1 MSKKNRMNSVNTKSD
16 GSCSGILVVIVILII
31 IVIIVGMMSRK
42 KRYTC
47 EYYKDQQ
54 LTTDQPCPANTP
66 CKSNTTQNCMKKLNG
81 VCPGC
86 TTDQSPGPTPGPLPT
101 GCNYTWEQVVLIDK
115 TADEIKALESNYPST
130 GNVSF
135 EVIAK
140 AWEDAGMNPELA
152 HFALI
157 ITGGE
162 CEQPAQV
169 NASCSLDK
177 GSNASG
183 IMQCDTCTIKAMT
196 GGNCQKG
203 EFGPNCQLN
212 LFNPI
217 SNIWASVR
225 TVLFPAKALNRTAA
239 NYDDGCQFQ
248 NQQSKTCIQQNGRGK
263 GKNNFIGPFCHLQY
277 QPKHLKQLTSGAWN
291 GGGNSYQLS
300 FPDYYYDRFL
310 ANIGQSS
317 PTDSN
322 ELKIKAE
329 TAAKACVNGKCPSP
343 DPAPGGG
350 GNTCIYKDT
359 TGKENTVSC
368 LPSSSGTACINPK
381 NRVCYPLNNKICP
394 GGTVLCK
401 GGNKP
406 APPPKPINW
415 VTPKQGEPGVT
426 WPIPLPQKTQGPV
439 NMAWVATCYIESV
452 TTVSTYPPDNPDN
465 PHDNPDSAKL
475 YLPYM
480 RTDHNNKCPIKAPTK
495 APPSGAYEQLNGVT
509 AFAVT
514 PGVLLDIMDNG
525 DISNQ
530 GKGNAW
536 PIAFS
541 QKPVFKSMKYKWLC
555 IGGGGYRWVP
565 NDLSPDNVKKY
576 VAFCKQYGYNGIQ
589 LDIETTKS
597 VDFVPAMI
605 ENALLWMKALGMT
618 TSITPSWLPGNQAP
632 PMSTMWRDLDWSYC
646 DYIVTQLYAA
656 SGLWDKDL
664 PPARRDHLAQAWFT
678 HKASPDTTTP
688 ADGVGFCHGQ
698 ANVPWTGIQDCT
710 GTPPSFTPKITNK
723 NGTSWSDKIIQGI
736 PIKRHNPDPTTNCLH
751 ITYDQIKDIEQY
763 SVGNKGCHW
772 IIGGTWSG
780 GKAS

>member
-1 MSKKNRMNSVNTKSD
+1 MPKKNRMNSVNTKSD
-16 GSCSGILVVIVILII
+16 GSCTGILVVIVILII

-54 LTTDQPCPANTP
+54 LTTDQQCPANTP
-66 CKSNTTQNCMKKLNG
+66 CKSNTTQDCMKKLND

-157 ITGGE
+157 IAGGE

-196 GGNCQKG
+196 GGDCDKG
-203 EFGPNCQLN
+203 KFGPDCQLN

-248 NQQSKTCIQQNGRGK
+248 NQQSKTCIQQKGRGK

-277 QPKHLKQLTSGAWN
+277 QPKSLTQLTTGAWN
-291 GGGNSYQLS
+291 GGGNTYQNLS

-310 ANIGQSS
+310 ANIGLSS

-350 GNTCIYKDT
+350 GNTCTYKDAT
-359 TGKENTVSC
+359 TGKEKTVSC
-368 LPSSSGTACINPK
+368 FSGSSGPCINPTTK
-381 NRVCYPLNNKICP
+381 ACFSKVGNGCP

-415 VTPKQGEPGVT
+415 VTPKQGDPGVT

-452 TTVSTYPPDNPDN
+452 YTIPDI
-465 PHDNPDSAKL
+465 KQ
-475 YLPYM
+475 LPYM
-480 RTDHNNKCPIKAPTK
+480 RTDTGYKCTN
-495 APPSGAYEQLNGVT
+495 PSPVVKPNTAYEQLNGVT

-541 QKPVFKSMKYKWLC
+541 QTPGFKSMKYKWLC
-555 IGGGGYRWVP
+555 IGGGGYPWVP
-565 NDLSPDNVKKY
+565 SDFGPDNIKKY
-576 VAFCKQYGYNGIQ
+576 VAFCKKYGYNGIQ
-589 LDIETTKS
+589 LDIETTKNA
-597 VDFVPAMI
+597 DIVPAMI

-632 PMSTMWRDLDWSYC
+632 PMPTIWRDLDWSYC

-656 SGLWDKDL
+656 SGLWDGDGTDISS
-664 PPARRDHLAQAWFT
+664 ARRYHLAQAWFT
-678 HKASPDTTTP
+678 HKASPDTTNKR
-688 ADGVGFCHGQ
+688 DGVGFCHGQ
-698 ANVPWTGIQDCT
+698 ANVPWTGIQQCT
-710 GTPPSFTPKITNK
+710 GTPPSFTPKFTNT

-736 PIKRHNPDPTTNCLH
+736 PIKRQNPDPTTNCRH
-751 ITYDQIKDIEQY
+751 ITYDQIKEIEQY

-772 IIGGTWSG
+772 IIGGKWSG
-780 GKAS
+780 KPKSSS